1 MPDRPLLKVC
11 YVEDDDDI
19 QRIAQLS
26 LERVGKIQVSIIG
39 DPTAAIEGILAFQP
53 DLVLLDWMM
62 PVLDGPTLFRRIRET
77 ASLQD
82 IPVVFITAKAS
93 QRELDELRDMGAAGV
108 LSKPFSPKDLPE
120 QLRAI
125 WRSLPERAGRA

>member
-1 MPDRPLLKVC
+1 MPDRPLQKIC

-19 QRIAQLS
+19 QRVARLA
-26 LERVGKIQVSIIG
+26 LERVGKMEVSIIG
-39 DPTAAIEGILAFQP
+39 DPTAALDGIRAFQP

-62 PVLDGPTLFRRIRET
+62 PMMDGPTLFKRMRET
-77 ASLQD
+77 DGLRD

-93 QRELDELRDMGAAGV
+93 QRELDELRAMGAAGV

-125 WRSLPERAGRA
+125 WRTLP

>member
-1 MPDRPLLKVC
+1 MPERPLLKIS

-19 QRIAQLS
+19 QRIARLS
-26 LERVGKIQVSIIG
+26 LERVGKMEVQIIG
-39 DPTAAIEGILAFQP
+39 DPTLALEGIRAFQP

-62 PVLDGPTLFRRIRET
+62 PVMDGPTLFKRMRET
-77 ASLQD
+77 DGLQA

-93 QRELDELRDMGAAGV
+93 HRELEELRGMGAAGV

-125 WRSLPERAGRA
+125 WRELP